1 MMRRSFSMKRRAFL
15 AMASVSLAAPALA
28 QTYPDRLIT
37 VVTPFAAGSGTDVI
51 TRILTRQLSAAMGQT
66 VIVDNKPGAN
76 GLIAA
81 AQVMRAPP
89 DGYTLFATGNTT
101 HSANPSLLKDLPYD
115 PVKDFTAVAR
125 TGNFSFVLVV
135 PPSLPAKTVGE
146 LVGYARKNPGKL
158 SYASANSPGIVAGA
172 IFAKRAG
179 LDLLHVPYK
188 SSPQALTD
196 VMAGRVSMSFI
207 DFATASPH
215 IKSGALR
222 ALAVTS
228 TERSALLPDLPT
240 MQEAGI
246 SPFNVTSWSGY
257 FGPANMPAA
266 VVQRL
271 NTEIRKIVAMP
282 DIKAQLATLGFDA
295 FSGPPIELADFVQA
309 EILNWHGMVQ
319 DSGIEPQ

>member
-1 MMRRSFSMKRRAFL
+1 MMKILISLVAAGL
-15 AMASVSLAAPALA
+15 AMTSPALS
-28 QTYPDRLIT
+28 QTYPDRPIT

-51 TRILTRQLSAAMGQT
+51 TRIITRQVSADLGWT
-66 VIVDNKPGAN
+66 VVVDNKPGAN

-81 AQVMRAPP
+81 TQVMRAAP

-101 HSANPSLLKDLPYD
+101 HSANPSLIKNLPYD
-115 PVKDFTAVAR
+115 PVKDFTPIAR

-146 LVGYARKNPGKL
+146 LVAYARKNPGKL

-196 VMAGRVSMSFI
+196 VIAGRVSMSFI

-228 TERSALLPDLPT
+228 TERTPLLPDLPT

-257 FGPANMPAA
+257 FGPANMPDGI
-266 VVQRL
+266 VRRL
-271 NTEIRKIVAMP
+271 NAEIRKVVAKP
-282 DIKAQLATLGFDA
+282 DIKAQLAALGFDA
-295 FSGPPIELADFVQA
+295 FSGTPAELADFVKA
-309 EILNWHGMVQ
+309 EIVNWHGMVR

>member
-1 MMRRSFSMKRRAFL
+1 MKIL
-15 AMASVSLAAPALA
+15 ASLFAAGLMLAGSALA
-28 QTYPDRLIT
+28 QTYPDHVIV

-51 TRILTRQLSAAMGQT
+51 TRVIARQLSVALGQT

-81 AQVMRAPP
+81 GQVTRAAP

-101 HSANPSLLKDLPYD
+101 HSANPSLLKDLSYD
-115 PVKDFTAVAR
+115 PIRDFTPIAR
-125 TGNFSFVLVV
+125 TGNFSFALVV
-135 PPSLPAKTVGE
+135 APSIPARTVGE
-146 LVGYARKNPGKL
+146 LVTYARQNPGKV

-172 IFAKRAG
+172 IFAKRAN

-188 SSPQALTD
+188 SSPQALGD

-207 DFATASPH
+207 DFATASPY

-222 ALAVTS
+222 ALAVTT

-257 FGPANMPAA
+257 FGPANMPQTI
-266 VVQRL
+266 VQRV
-271 NTEIRKIVAMP
+271 NKEIRKIVAMP
-282 DIKAQLATLGFDA
+282 DIKAQLAILGFDA
-295 FSGPPIELADFVQA
+295 FSGSPGELEDFVKA
-309 EILNWHGMVQ
+309 EILNWHSMVQ
-319 DSGIEPQ
+319 DAGIEPQ

>member
-1 MMRRSFSMKRRAFL
+1 MKVFASLVAASLVLAGSAF
-15 AMASVSLAAPALA
+15 A

-51 TRILTRQLSAAMGQT
+51 TRIITRQLSAALGQT

-81 AQVMRAPP
+81 AQVIRSAP
-89 DGYTLFATGNTT
+89 DGYALFATGNTT

-115 PVKDFTAVAR
+115 PVRDFTPIAR

-135 PPSLPAKTVGE
+135 APTVPAKTVGE
-146 LVGYARKNPGKL
+146 LVAYARQNPGKV

-188 SSPQALTD
+188 SSPQALGD
-196 VMAGRVSMSFI
+196 VMAGRVSMSFV

-222 ALAVTS
+222 ALAVTT

-257 FGPANMPAA
+257 FGPANMPDAI
-266 VVQRL
+266 VRRL
-271 NTEIRKIVAMP
+271 NTEICKIVATP
-282 DIKAQLATLGFDA
+282 DIKGQLAALGFDA
-295 FSGPPIELADFVQA
+295 FSGSPRELEDFVKS
-309 EILNWHGMVQ
+309 EILNWRGMVQ
-319 DSGIEPQ
+319 DANIEPQ

>member
-1 MMRRSFSMKRRAFL
+1 MQRPFSMKSL
-15 AMASVSLAAPALA
+15 ALLALASASLAAPALA

-51 TRILTRQLSAAMGQT
+51 TRILTRQLSAALGQT

-81 AQVMRAPP
+81 GQVMRAPP

-135 PPSLPAKTVGE
+135 PPTLPARTVGE
-146 LVGYARKNPGKL
+146 LVDYARKNPGNL

-215 IKSGALR
+215 LKSGALR

-257 FGPANMPAA
+257 FGPANLPAP

-271 NTEIRKIVAMP
+271 NAEIRKAVAVP
-282 DIKAQLATLGFDA
+282 EIKTQLATLGFDA
-295 FSGPPIELADFVQA
+295 FSGSPEELADFVKA
-309 EILNWHGMVQ
+309 EILNWHDMVK

>member
-1 MMRRSFSMKRRAFL
+1 MKVL
-15 AMASVSLAAPALA
+15 ASLVAAGVMLAGSVFA
-28 QTYPDRLIT
+28 QTFPDHLIT

-51 TRILTRQLSAAMGQT
+51 TRIITRQLSAALGQT

-81 AQVMRAPP
+81 TQVIRAAP

-115 PVKDFTAVAR
+115 PVRDFTPIAR

-135 PPSLPAKTVGE
+135 APGIPAKTVGE
-146 LVGYARKNPGKL
+146 LIAYARQNPGKV

-188 SSPQALTD
+188 SSPQALSD

-222 ALAVTS
+222 ALAVTT

-246 SPFNVTSWSGY
+246 TPFNVTSWSGY
-257 FGPANMPAA
+257 FGPANMPDA

-271 NTEIRKIVAMP
+271 NAEIRKIVELS

-295 FSGPPIELADFVQA
+295 FSGPPRELEDFVKA
-309 EILNWHGMVQ
+309 EILNWRGMVQ
-319 DSGIEPQ
+319 DAGIEPQ